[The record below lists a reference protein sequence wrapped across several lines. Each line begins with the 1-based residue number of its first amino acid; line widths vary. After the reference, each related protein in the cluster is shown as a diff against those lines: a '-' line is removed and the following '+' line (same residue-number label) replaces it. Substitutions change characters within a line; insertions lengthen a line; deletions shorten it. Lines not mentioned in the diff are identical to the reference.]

1 MAGPGTVTDDWFAP
15 GHVPPVQRL
24 QSVASAQAL
33 WRLAIEAVAGRM
45 WEGERRRWW
54 MVRVVKGEGGF

>member
-33 WRLAIEAVAGRM
+33 WRLAIEAVAGTDVGGRA
-45 WEGERRRWW
+45 EAL
-54 MVRVVKGEGGF
+54 VDGEGGEG